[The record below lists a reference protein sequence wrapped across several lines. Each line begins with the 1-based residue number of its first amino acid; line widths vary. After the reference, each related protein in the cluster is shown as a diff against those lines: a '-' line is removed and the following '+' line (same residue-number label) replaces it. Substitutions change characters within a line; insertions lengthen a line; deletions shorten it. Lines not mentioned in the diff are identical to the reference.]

1 MIVNGDVGLARQLNN
16 RRVTRPGGGA
26 GAACACVL
34 RPIVRQ
40 SPGSLGS
47 FTVISLHFTSLP
59 LRPPSLATKA
69 DATDG
74 ETVL

>member
-34 RPIVRQ
+34 RPIVRP

-47 FTVISLHFTSLP
+47 FTVISLHFTP
-59 LRPPSLATKA
+59 PPSSVARYKGRR
-69 DATDG
+69 DG